1 MPLVYSARLLPS
13 GHSTV
18 DLIPNANYC
27 QCSGADSPI
36 PAAHVTNIVT
46 NIPHI
51 TFPDLVERFEA
62 ILFDSDGVL
71 VRWPAAIPHAPE
83 AIARLNVLGKPY
95 YVLTNDASQVAET
108 RAARYAELGLA
119 IAPDRIISSG
129 MLLKTWF
136 DDLGLQG
143 ARCVV
148 LGTDDSVKY
157 ARDAG
162 GQVVPFEADFDVL
175 VVGDQDGFP
184 FLDATRAVLTTLFR
198 KLDRGEAPRLV
209 VPNPDLYYPEKDG
222 FGFASGTVAGMFE
235 SALALRYPYRPDL
248 TFARLGKPHPAMF
261 EEVFRRA
268 NTRNLVMIGDTP
280 STDIRGA
287 NNVGITSVLVETG
300 GGLVDLG
307 SLPEGDRPDY
317 VLESLEDIGRG

>member
-1 MPLVYSARLLPS
+1 MNDAPYITL
-13 GHSTV
+13 GE
-18 DLIPNANYC
+18 LI
-27 QCSGADSPI
+27 
-36 PAAHVTNIVT
+36 
-46 NIPHI
+46 
-51 TFPDLVERFEA
+51 ERFEV

-83 AIARLNVLGKPY
+83 AIAMLNALGKPY
-95 YVLTNDASQVAET
+95 FVLTNDASQVAET

-119 IAPDRIISSG
+119 IDPDKIISSG

-136 DDLGLQG
+136 LDQRLQG
-143 ARCVV
+143 SRCVV
-148 LGTDDSVKY
+148 LGTEDSAKY

-162 GQVVPFEADFDVL
+162 GEVVPFDEDFDVL

-198 KLDRGEAPRLV
+198 KLDRGDTPRLV

-235 SALALRYPYRPDL
+235 SALALRHPDRPDL

-261 EEVFRRA
+261 EEVFRRTH
-268 NTRNLVMIGDTP
+268 TRNMAMIGDTP

-307 SLPEGDRPDY
+307 RLPEGDLPIYR
-317 VLESLEDIGRG
+317 LQSLALLTAK

>member
-1 MPLVYSARLLPS
+1 MNDAPY
-13 GHSTV
+13 
-18 DLIPNANYC
+18 
-27 QCSGADSPI
+27 
-36 PAAHVTNIVT
+36 
-46 NIPHI
+46 I
-51 TFPDLVERFEA
+51 TFGELVERFDV

-71 VRWPAAIPHAPE
+71 VSWPSAIAHAPE
-83 AIARLNVLGKPY
+83 AIARLNALGKPY
-95 YVLTNDASQVAET
+95 FVLTNDASQVAET

-119 IAPDRIISSG
+119 IEPGKIISSG

-136 DDLGLQG
+136 QDRRLHG

-148 LGTDDSVKY
+148 LGTEDSAKY
-157 ARDAG
+157 VWDAG
-162 GQVVPFEADFDVL
+162 GEVVPFNEDFDVL

-184 FLDATRAVLTTLFR
+184 FLDATAAVLSTLFR
-198 KLDRGEAPRLV
+198 QLDRGDAPRLV

-235 SALALRYPYRPDL
+235 AALALRYPDRPDL

-268 NTRNLVMIGDTP
+268 NTRNMVMIGDTP

-287 NNVGITSVLVETG
+287 NNVGIASALVETG
-300 GGLVDLG
+300 GGLVDLRG
-307 SLPEGDRPDY
+307 LPEGDRPGFG
-317 VLESLEDIGRG
+317 LRGLAL